1 MDFSLLL
8 VVAVTVTGLIWLLDS
23 VWWSKRRQQRVALA
37 GEGQGLADGAGHES
51 GSHEGGGAYAAS
63 SKATQKST
71 KEPWLVD
78 YARSFFPVL
87 LVVLVVRSFVV
98 EPFQIPSGSMR
109 PTLEIGDFILVNKFT
124 YGLRLPVTNTKLI
137 DIGEPKRGDVMV
149 FRFPQDPS
157 VNFIKRV
164 IGLPGD
170 RIRYEGKQL
179 YINGE
184 AVPKE
189 LVNESDTDQLEE
201 VLLQESLGDTTHPI
215 YNDFRDP
222 GPQMRELRVPEGHYF
237 MMGDN
242 RDHSNDSRYWGFVPE
257 ENIVGEAFAVW
268 MHWDGG
274 LPSFSEVRVI
284 D

>member
-8 VVAVTVTGLIWLLDS
+8 VVAVAVTGLIWLLD
-23 VWWSKRRQQRVALA
+23 VIWWRRKRQAKLATAQTGTGETLDAATSKKLA
-37 GEGQGLADGAGHES
+37 
-51 GSHEGGGAYAAS
+51 
-63 SKATQKST
+63 

-87 LVVLVVRSFVV
+87 LVVLLLRSFLV

-109 PTLEIGDFILVNKFT
+109 PTLEVGDFILVNKFT
-124 YGLRLPVTNTKLI
+124 YGLRLPVAHTEI
-137 DIGEPKRGDVMV
+137 VDFGEPERGDVMV
-149 FRFPQDPS
+149 FRFPNEPS

-170 RIRYEGKQL
+170 RIRYEDKQL

-184 AVPKE
+184 PVPKE
-189 LVNESDTDQLEE
+189 QAAEPPASAPGE
-201 VLLQESLGDTTHPI
+201 LLFVEQLGDRRHSI
-215 YNDFRDP
+215 YNNPASP
-222 GPQMRELRVPEGHYF
+222 GPQVRELVVPAGHYF
-237 MMGDN
+237 MVGDN

-257 ENIVGEAFAVW
+257 ENIVGKAFAVW

-274 LPSFSEVRVI
+274 LPSFTSMRMI
-284 D
+284 N